1 MVGQILVL
9 RYKIHIY
16 ICSMK
21 AKLYIYKF
29 KTTPGSRSHYFHFT
43 DEEIRHRDVSLPKL
57 LIAQLGRSRAGI

>member
-1 MVGQILVL
+1 M
-9 RYKIHIY
+9 
-16 ICSMK
+16 CSMK

-29 KTTPGSRSHYFHFT
+29 KTTPGSRRHYFHFT